1 MRKDPLVAPEQVRW
15 TRGPLTPNNK
25 QLIVA
30 IDHSLSFPDMPGL
43 ERPRSLV
50 RSLSDDAHVSGL
62 IASPGIYRQARRWG
76 VDLKHMNRLITVDY
90 LVQDGDKLAM
100 REMIISPEE
109 AADYQPDCYKMFFNV
124 YQDKADL
131 MRNVHDFSRFAAAGR
146 RLNVSCL
153 AEVLF
158 FNNPQFHQSLKK
170 QADLLYF
177 GCRAAMELGADVLKI
192 PLIEDTQAICEI
204 IDRLGLPTFILGG
217 AKADSASFIES
228 MRALGRLPVCGVML
242 GRNIWQSADMSQT
255 ITSVAGAINNVRSGG
270 AQ

>member
-1 MRKDPLVAPEQVRW
+1 MQQDPSISPEQVRW
-15 TRGPLTPNNK
+15 TRGRLQSNEK
-25 QLIVA
+25 QVIVA
-30 IDHSLSFPDMPGL
+30 IDHGLSFPDMPGL
-43 ERPRSLV
+43 ERPQVLV
-50 RSLSDDAHVSGL
+50 RSLSDNARVSGL

-76 VDLKHMNRLITVDY
+76 VDLTHMNRLITVDY
-90 LVQDGDKLAM
+90 LVQDGDKLVM
-100 REMIISPEE
+100 REMFISPEE

-124 YQDKADL
+124 YQDKADF

-146 RLNVSCL
+146 RLGVSCL

-158 FNNPQFHQSLKK
+158 YNNPLFHHDPKR

-217 AKADSASFIES
+217 AKADSASFVES
-228 MRALGRLPVCGVML
+228 MRALGHLPVCGVML
-242 GRNIWQSADMSQT
+242 GRNIWQSADMNQT
-255 ITSVAGAINNVRSGG
+255 IASVADAINNV
-270 AQ
+270 